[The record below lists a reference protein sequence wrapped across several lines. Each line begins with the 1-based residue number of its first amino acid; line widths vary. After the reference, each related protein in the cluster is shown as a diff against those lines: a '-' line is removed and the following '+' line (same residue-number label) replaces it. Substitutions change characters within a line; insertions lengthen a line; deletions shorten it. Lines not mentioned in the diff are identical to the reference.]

1 MKYSSTYYKWEVLA
15 LLWIAYLL
23 NQADR
28 QIFNVVLPL
37 IRADLDLTDTQ
48 VGFIAT
54 TFNLVFAILVPI
66 SGYWGDRIS
75 RKKVLTFSILLWSVA
90 TMLSG
95 LSNGLLMFILFRS
108 TATGMG
114 EAMFGPANYAMI
126 ADYHKKTRAV
136 AMGIHQTAYYIGI
149 IVSGLIAGYV
159 GEQYGWRNA
168 FYIFG
173 SVGVIH
179 GFILL
184 FRLKDK
190 PKEKDHELANTG
202 QPQISFIESIKT
214 LFKVPTAWILTIS
227 FSGLIFVL
235 TGYLTW
241 TPDYLHETFS
251 MNLASAG
258 FHSMFYTHIAA
269 FFGVL
274 IAGSIS
280 DKLAVRNPANRILL
294 QGIGLLAAAPFIVLM
309 GQSTTLVAV
318 YIGFAGF
325 GFMRAFFDAN
335 TYTVLYDVIPEKY
348 HASAAG
354 VMQMIGF
361 GIDSLSPVIL
371 GALKP
376 VIGMSMGISCL
387 SVIWIVCSILMFIAY
402 KFTYLRDYKRAQ
414 A

>member
-66 SGYWGDRIS
+66 SGYLGDRIS
-75 RKKVLTFSILLWSVA
+75 RKKVLTFSILLWSAA

-149 IVSGLIAGYV
+149 IASGLIAGYV
-159 GEQYGWRNA
+159 GERYGWRNA

-173 SVGVIH
+173 SIGVIH

-190 PKEKDHELANTG
+190 PKENDHELANTG
-202 QPQISFIESIKT
+202 QPQISFIESIKV
-214 LFKVPTAWILTIS
+214 LFKVPTAWILTIG

-294 QGIGLLAAAPFIVLM
+294 QSVGLLAAAPFIVLM

-361 GIDSLSPVIL
+361 GIGSLSPVIL

-376 VIGMSMGISCL
+376 IIGMSMGISCL

>member
-66 SGYWGDRIS
+66 SGYWGDCIS
-75 RKKVLTFSILLWSVA
+75 RKKVLTFSILLWSAA

-126 ADYHKKTRAV
+126 ADYHKRTRAV

-202 QPQISFIESIKT
+202 QPQISFIESIKA

-361 GIDSLSPVIL
+361 GIGSLSPVIL

>member
-66 SGYWGDRIS
+66 SGYWGDCIS
-75 RKKVLTFSILLWSVA
+75 RKKVLTFSILLWSAA

-126 ADYHKKTRAV
+126 ADYQKRTRAV

-202 QPQISFIESIKT
+202 QPQISFIESIKA

-361 GIDSLSPVIL
+361 GIGSLSPVIL

>member
-66 SGYWGDRIS
+66 SGYLGDRIS
-75 RKKVLTFSILLWSVA
+75 RKKVLTFSILLWSAA

-126 ADYHKKTRAV
+126 ADYHKRTRAV

-202 QPQISFIESIKT
+202 QPQISFIESIKV
-214 LFKVPTAWILTIS
+214 LFKVPTAWILTIG

-361 GIDSLSPVIL
+361 GIGSLSPVIL

-376 VIGMSMGISCL
+376 IIGMSMGISCL

>member
-1 MKYSSTYYKWEVLA
+1 M
-15 LLWIAYLL
+15 
-23 NQADR
+23 
-28 QIFNVVLPL
+28 LPL

-66 SGYWGDRIS
+66 SGYWGDCIS
-75 RKKVLTFSILLWSVA
+75 RKKVLTFSILLWSAA

-126 ADYHKKTRAV
+126 ADYHKRTRAV

-202 QPQISFIESIKT
+202 QPQISFIESIKA

-361 GIDSLSPVIL
+361 GIGSLSPVIL